1 MAEPAAIL
9 AQPTDAER
17 EAVHGLKSVRVKASD
32 FSGYLDVLRDPAN
45 SPLNVM
51 QVETQR
57 RNDCQG
63 NAAANGAE
71 CRTWYASGR
80 QTMPVLSESYA
91 YNASEY
97 AMAPSN
103 VGGDSGTSIHSGVR
117 VQVEGLPRL
126 GVGPGICTE
135 AAWPYSRYCRR
146 ASEFERYAR
155 DLQTE
160 NCNVTEVG
168 DMPDWDDLLAS
179 LAAGATGHI
188 GTKWGVDW
196 QQVPGAPKRVMDR
209 MPTSGGGHA
218 TEILWA
224 VEVRG
229 QWYLAVWNSHGDGY
243 YLMSRRAYDQLQKAK
258 WEPFGAFLLTPDKMQ
273 ERYDRITQGGG
284 YFA

>member
-9 AQPTDAER
+9 PKPTDAER
-17 EAVHGLKSVRVKASD
+17 EAVQGLKSVRVRASD
-32 FSGYLDVLRDPAN
+32 FSGHLDVLRDPAN
-45 SPLNVM
+45 SPLRVM
-51 QVETQR
+51 PIETQR
-57 RNDCQG
+57 RNDCQSFS
-63 NAAANGAE
+63 AEAGAV
-71 CRTWYASGR
+71 RRAWYVSGF
-80 QTMPVLSESYA
+80 TALPDLSEAYC

-103 VGGDSGTSIHSGVR
+103 VGGDRGTSIHSGVR

-146 ASEFERYAR
+146 ASEFERYAKG
-155 DLQTE
+155 LQTE
-160 NCNVTEVG
+160 DCNVTEVG
-168 DMPDWDDLLAS
+168 DMPDWDDMLAS

-196 QQVPGAPKRVMDR
+196 QTVSGAPKRVMDR
-209 MPTSGGGHA
+209 MPTGGGGHA

-224 VEVRG
+224 IEVKRT
-229 QWYLAVWNSHGDGY
+229 WYLTSWNSHGDGY
-243 YLMSRRAYDQLQKAK
+243 FLISQRAYDQLQKVK
-258 WEPFGAFLLTPDKMQ
+258 WEPFGGYLLTPDKMQ
-273 ERYDRITQGGG
+273 ERYDRITSGGG

>member
-1 MAEPAAIL
+1 V
-9 AQPTDAER
+9 Q
-17 EAVHGLKSVRVKASD
+17 GLKSVRVRASD
-32 FSGYLDVLRDPAN
+32 FSGHLDVLRDPAN
-45 SPLNVM
+45 SPLRVM
-51 QVETQR
+51 PIETQR
-57 RNDCQG
+57 RNDCQSFS
-63 NAAANGAE
+63 AEAGAV
-71 CRTWYASGR
+71 RRAWYVSGF
-80 QTMPVLSESYA
+80 TALPDLSEAYC

-103 VGGDSGTSIHSGVR
+103 VGGDRGTSIHSGVR

-146 ASEFERYAR
+146 ASEFERYAKG
-155 DLQTE
+155 LQTE
-160 NCNVTEVG
+160 DCNVTEVG
-168 DMPDWDDLLAS
+168 DMPDWDDMLAS

-196 QQVPGAPKRVMDR
+196 QTVSGAPKRVMDR
-209 MPTSGGGHA
+209 MPTGGGGHA

-273 ERYDRITQGGG
+273 ERYDRITSGGG